1 MRTIFKAFI
10 ELVALLFLF
19 YVLIVLAMR
28 LVGSELPDQGS
39 NLHSL
44 HWKLKS

>member
-19 YVLIVLAMR
+19 YVLIFLANK
-28 LVGSELPDQGS
+28 LVGSELPYQGS
-39 NLHSL
+39 NLHYL